1 MLDTPDEAVSR
12 RLESRPDVLVLESP
26 FPSELRSLG
35 DGWPPLVVLTD
46 SGEQESLGDA
56 ASITGA
62 VVLTKNASSA
72 ELSLAIRRAL
82 ELGKRDVSGAL
93 TTRQRQVLALLAAGL
108 DNAQIAA
115 RLGISTRT
123 ARAHVSGVLERL
135 GVDNRTQAAVMAV
148 TGEDEL
154 LAARTRVHAGRR
166 YQDQATSQT
175 PHSERNGAGCE
186 RWASNGSKAP
196 GSTQC
201 TSGRND
207 ADRNP

>member
-1 MLDTPDEAVSR
+1 MTAKREGPHRLRGVSLAIWGRHELYVHSLAALLSDRGAVVRVLDTPDEAVSR

-148 TGEDEL
+148 T
-154 LAARTRVHAGRR
+154 AGL
-166 YQDQATSQT
+166 S
-175 PHSERNGAGCE
+175 P
-186 RWASNGSKAP
+186 P
-196 GSTQC
+196 
-201 TSGRND
+201 D
-207 ADRNP
+207 A